1 MFHQRDELGFS
12 LRLNYHLNLQAFET
26 LWMRI
31 MPGQIDVI
39 KEAAARKILLKRA
52 ASFIAVG
59 VLFAV
64 IVGLGVWFGNHAPVG
79 GVAERSVAVLPFESL
94 SADPEQ
100 ALFAMGVQ
108 AEIRNDL
115 AKIADL
121 KVISRSSVMEY
132 KPRVKRNLSEIADAL
147 GVAHVVEGSVERT
160 AGRVRLRVQLTRART
175 GTQIWQK
182 RYDSTPNDVFAI
194 QSKVAKA
201 VAEELGARV
210 SAAEK
215 ETIEEKPTEQQ
226 LAYDR
231 YIRAGIL
238 LDGIALDARSA
249 ELRYEAVH
257 LLELAVAGDSKFLL
271 AYCRLGF
278 AHQGLYFNGYDHTPL
293 RLTRAKEAVD
303 AALRLG
309 PDRGEPH
316 LAAGLLSYYCY
327 RDYERARSELAI
339 ARRLLPNEPLVY
351 ATLGWIDRRQGR
363 WQDHLRNVNRALE
376 LDPRNVF
383 ILHQVAGT
391 YQVLRRYNNLMA
403 TFDRALAVTPNDA
416 VARVAR
422 GLAELDSNA
431 TVQPAQ
437 SAVQQVLAKDQKDG
451 VKIVDRWF
459 NIALCA
465 RDAKDAKRALASMLQ
480 EGITWGANV
489 RTPRSFC
496 EGLVAR
502 LTGDN
507 EAAKNAF
514 AEAREEMEAV
524 LKKQPDY
531 AEATSVI
538 GMIDAALDR
547 KEDAIREGRRAV
559 ELLPVTKDVMTGS
572 ELLRNLALIYAWT
585 GEKELA
591 LDQIAAALQG
601 PGHITYGQ
609 LRLHP
614 WWDAIRDDPRFE
626 KLVEEAREPVNVK

>member
-1 MFHQRDELGFS
+1 
-12 LRLNYHLNLQAFET
+12 
-26 LWMRI
+26 
-31 MPGQIDVI
+31 MPGQIKVR
-39 KEAAARKILLKRA
+39 KEAAAREILHQRAVDASLIAGGILL
-52 ASFIAVG
+52 
-59 VLFAV
+59 AV
-64 IVGLGVWFGNHAPVG
+64 IAVGLGVWFGNNPPIG
-79 GVAERSVAVLPFESL
+79 EVAEKSVAVLPFESL
-94 SADPEQ
+94 SADPEE
-100 ALFAMGVQ
+100 AFRAVGVQ
-108 AEIRNDL
+108 DQIRNDL
-115 AKIADL
+115 AKVADL
-121 KVISRSSVMEY
+121 KVISRNSVMQY
-132 KPRVKRNLSEIADAL
+132 KPGVKRNLREIADAL
-147 GVAHVVEGSVERT
+147 GVAHVVEGSVQR
-160 AGRVRLRVQLTRART
+160 AADHVRVQAQLINART
-175 GTQIWQK
+175 GTRLWRK
-182 RYDSTPNDVFAI
+182 RYNGALDDVFAI
-194 QSKVAKA
+194 QSEIAKA
-201 VAEELGARV
+201 VAGRLGARL

-215 ETIEEKPTEQQ
+215 ETIEEKPTDEP
-226 LAYDR
+226 LAYER

-249 ELRYEAVH
+249 DLRYQAVH
-257 LLELAVAGDSKFLL
+257 LLELAVAQDAKFLL

-293 RLTRAKEAVD
+293 RLARATEAVE

-316 LAAGLLSYYCY
+316 LAAGLLYYYCY
-327 RDYERARSELAI
+327 RDYDRARSELAI

-363 WQDHLRNVNRALE
+363 WQDHLGNVNRALE

-391 YQVLRRYNNLMA
+391 YQVLRRYNELVA
-403 TFDRALAVTPNDA
+403 TFDQALAVTPNDA

-431 TVQPAQ
+431 TVQPGQ
-437 SAVQQVLAKDQKDG
+437 VAVQEVLANDPGDA

-465 RDAKDAKRALASMLQ
+465 RDANDAKRALASMLQ

-496 EGLVAR
+496 EGLAAR
-502 LTGDN
+502 VFGDN
-507 EAAKNAF
+507 ETAMNAF
-514 AEAREEMEAV
+514 AKAREEMETV
-524 LKKQPDY
+524 LQKQPDY
-531 AEATSVI
+531 AEAISVI
-538 GMIDAALDR
+538 GMIDAALGR
-547 KEDAIREGRRAV
+547 KEDALREGRRAV

-614 WWDAIRDDPRFE
+614 WWDAIREDPRFD
-626 KLVEEAREPVNVK
+626 KLVEEAKKPVKVK

>member
-1 MFHQRDELGFS
+1 
-12 LRLNYHLNLQAFET
+12 
-26 LWMRI
+26 
-31 MPGQIDVI
+31 MPGQIKVSE
-39 KEAAARKILLKRA
+39 EAAAREILRKRA
-52 ASFIAVG
+52 VNASFIAGG

-64 IVGLGVWFGNHAPVG
+64 IAVGLGLWFGYRAPVG

-94 SADPEQ
+94 SADPEE
-100 ALFAMGVQ
+100 AFRAVGVQ
-108 AEIRNDL
+108 DQIQNDL

-121 KVISRSSVMEY
+121 KVISRNSVMQYRPE
-132 KPRVKRNLSEIADAL
+132 VKRNLREIADAL
-147 GVAHVVEGSVERT
+147 GVAYAVEGSVQR
-160 AGRVRLRVQLTRART
+160 AADRVQVRAQLINART
-175 GTQIWQK
+175 GTRIWRK
-182 RYDSTPNDVFAI
+182 SYDGALGDGSAI
-194 QSKVAKA
+194 ESKIAKA
-201 VAEELGARV
+201 VADELGARL

-215 ETIEEKPTEQQ
+215 ETIEEKPTDKP
-226 LAYDR
+226 LAYEH

-249 ELRYEAVH
+249 DLRYQAVH
-257 LLELAVAGDSKFLL
+257 LLELAVAQDSKFLL

-293 RLTRAKEAVD
+293 RLARATEAVE

-309 PDRGEPH
+309 PDRSEPH
-316 LAAGLLSYYCY
+316 LAAGLLYYYCY
-327 RDYERARSELAI
+327 RDYDRARSELAI
-339 ARRLLPNEPLVY
+339 ARRLLPNEPLVF

-363 WQDHLRNVNRALE
+363 WEDHLRNMNRALE

-391 YQVLRRYNNLMA
+391 YQVLRRYNNLVA
-403 TFDRALAVTPNDA
+403 TFDRALAVTPDDA

-422 GLAELDSNA
+422 GLAELDSDA
-431 TVQPAQ
+431 TVQPGQ
-437 SAVQQVLAKDQKDG
+437 LAVQEVLANDPADG

-459 NIALCA
+459 YIALCA
-465 RDAKDAKRALASMLQ
+465 RDAKDAKRALGSMLQ

-496 EGLVAR
+496 EGLAAR
-502 LTGDN
+502 VFGDN
-507 EAAKNAF
+507 EAAMNAF
-514 AEAREEMEAV
+514 ADAREEMETV
-524 LKKQPDY
+524 LQKQPDY
-531 AEATSVI
+531 AEAISVL
-538 GMIDAALDR
+538 GMIDAALGR

-559 ELLPVTKDVMTGS
+559 ELLPVAKDVMTGS

-614 WWDAIRDDPRFE
+614 WWDSIRDDPRFD
-626 KLVEEAREPVNVK
+626 KLVEEAKKPVKVK

>member
-1 MFHQRDELGFS
+1 
-12 LRLNYHLNLQAFET
+12 
-26 LWMRI
+26 
-31 MPGQIDVI
+31 MPGQIKVS
-39 KEAAARKILLKRA
+39 EQVAAREIPLKRTVN
-52 ASFIAVG
+52 ASFIAAG

-64 IVGLGVWFGNHAPVG
+64 IAVGFGLWFGYRAPVG

-94 SADPEQ
+94 SADPEE
-100 ALFAMGVQ
+100 AFRAVGVQ
-108 AEIRNDL
+108 DQIRNDL

-121 KVISRSSVMEY
+121 KVISRNSVMQY
-132 KPRVKRNLSEIADAL
+132 RPDVKRNFREIADAL
-147 GVAHVVEGSVERT
+147 GVAYAVEGSVQR
-160 AGRVRLRVQLTRART
+160 AADRVLVRAQLINART
-175 GTQIWQK
+175 GTHIWQK
-182 RYDSTPNDVFAI
+182 SYDGALDDVFGI
-194 QSKVAKA
+194 ESKIVKA
-201 VAEELGARV
+201 VADKLGARL

-215 ETIEEKPTEQQ
+215 ETIEEKPTDKP
-226 LAYDR
+226 LAYER

-249 ELRYEAVH
+249 DLRYQAVH
-257 LLELAVAGDSKFLL
+257 LLGLAVAQDSKFLL

-293 RLTRAKEAVD
+293 RLDRATKAVETTLQL
-303 AALRLG
+303 A

-316 LAAGLLSYYCY
+316 LAAGLLYYYCY
-327 RDYERARSELAI
+327 RDYDRARSELAI
-339 ARRLLPNEPLVY
+339 ARRLLPNEPLIF

-376 LDPRNVF
+376 LDPLNVF

-391 YQVLRRYNNLMA
+391 YQVLRRYHHLVA
-403 TFDRALAVTPNDA
+403 TFDRALAVNPNDA

-422 GLAELDSNA
+422 GLAELDSDA
-431 TVQPAQ
+431 TVRPAQ
-437 SAVQQVLAKDQKDG
+437 MAVQQVLANDSGDG

-465 RDAKDAKRALASMLQ
+465 RDAEDAKRALAAMLP

-489 RTPRSFC
+489 RTPQSFC
-496 EGLVAR
+496 EGLAAR
-502 LTGDN
+502 VFGDN
-507 EAAKNAF
+507 EAAMTAF
-514 AEAREEMEAV
+514 AAAREEMETV
-524 LKKQPDY
+524 LQKQPDY
-531 AEATSVI
+531 AEAVSVV
-538 GMIDAALDR
+538 GMIDAALGR
-547 KEDAIREGRRAV
+547 KEDALREGRRAV

-591 LDQIAAALQG
+591 LNQIAAALQG

-614 WWDAIRDDPRFE
+614 WWDAIREDPRFD
-626 KLVEEAREPVNVK
+626 KLAEEAKKPVKAK

>member
-1 MFHQRDELGFS
+1 
-12 LRLNYHLNLQAFET
+12 
-26 LWMRI
+26 
-31 MPGQIDVI
+31 MPGQIKVN
-39 KEAAARKILLKRA
+39 KEATAREILLKHA
-52 ASFIAVG
+52 VEASFIAGG

-64 IVGLGVWFGNHAPVG
+64 IAVGLGVWFGNNAPSAEVT
-79 GVAERSVAVLPFESL
+79 ERSVAVLPFESL
-94 SADPEQ
+94 SADPDE
-100 ALFAMGVQ
+100 AFFAVGVQ
-108 AEIRNDL
+108 DQIRNDL
-115 AKIADL
+115 AKVADL
-121 KVISRSSVMEY
+121 KVISRNSVMQY
-132 KPRVKRNLSEIADAL
+132 KPGVKRNLRGIADAL
-147 GVAHVVEGSVERT
+147 GVAHVVEGSVQR
-160 AGRVRLRVQLTRART
+160 AADRVRVRAQLINART
-175 GTQIWQK
+175 GTHIWRK
-182 RYDSTPNDVFAI
+182 RYDGALDDVFAI
-194 QSKVAKA
+194 ESKIAKA
-201 VAEELGARV
+201 VADQLGARL

-215 ETIEEKPTEQQ
+215 EAIEEKPTDEH
-226 LAYDR
+226 LAYER

-238 LDGIALDARSA
+238 LDDIALDARSA
-249 ELRYEAVH
+249 DLRYQAVH
-257 LLELAVAGDSKFLL
+257 LLELAVAQDSKFLL

-293 RLTRAKEAVD
+293 RLARATKAVE

-316 LAAGLLSYYCY
+316 LAAGLLYYYCY
-327 RDYERARSELAI
+327 RDYDRARSELGI
-339 ARRLLPNEPLVY
+339 ARRLLPNEPLVF

-391 YQVLRRYNNLMA
+391 YQVLRRYNELLA

-431 TVQPAQ
+431 TVQPGQ
-437 SAVQQVLAKDQKDG
+437 VAVQEVLANDSGDA

-465 RDAKDAKRALASMLQ
+465 RDANDAKRALASMLQ

-496 EGLVAR
+496 EGLAAR
-502 LTGDN
+502 TFGDN
-507 EAAKNAF
+507 EAAMNAF
-514 AEAREEMEAV
+514 AEAREEMETV
-524 LKKQPDY
+524 LQKQPDY
-531 AEATSVI
+531 AEAISVI
-538 GMIDAALDR
+538 GMIDAALGR
-547 KEDAIREGRRAV
+547 KEDALREGRRAV

-614 WWDAIRDDPRFE
+614 WWDAIREDPRFD
-626 KLVEEAREPVNVK
+626 KLLEEAKKPVKVR

>member
-1 MFHQRDELGFS
+1 
-12 LRLNYHLNLQAFET
+12 
-26 LWMRI
+26 
-31 MPGQIDVI
+31 MPGQIKVS
-39 KEAAARKILLKRA
+39 EEPATREILLKRA
-52 ASFIAVG
+52 VNASFIAGG

-64 IVGLGVWFGNHAPVG
+64 IAVGLGVWLGNNTPVG

-94 SADPEQ
+94 SADPED
-100 ALFAMGVQ
+100 AFLAVGVQ
-108 AEIRNDL
+108 DEIRNDL
-115 AKIADL
+115 AKVADL
-121 KVISRSSVMEY
+121 KVISRNSVMQY
-132 KPRVKRNLSEIADAL
+132 KPGVKRNLGEIADAL
-147 GVAHVVEGSVERT
+147 GVAYVVEGSVQR
-160 AGRVRLRVQLTRART
+160 AADRVRVRAQLINAKTST
-175 GTQIWQK
+175 HTWQK
-182 RYDSTPNDVFAI
+182 RYDGALDDVFVI
-194 QSKVAKA
+194 QSKIATA
-201 VAEELGARV
+201 IADQLGATV

-215 ETIEEKPTEQQ
+215 ETIEERPTAQH
-226 LAYDR
+226 LAYER

-257 LLELAVAGDSKFLL
+257 LLEGAVTQDSKFLL

-293 RLTRAKEAVD
+293 RLARATEAVE

-309 PDRGEPH
+309 PERGEPH
-316 LAAGLLSYYCY
+316 LAAGLLYYYCY
-327 RDYERARSELAI
+327 RDYDRARSELAI
-339 ARRLLPNEPLVY
+339 ARRLLPNEPLVF

-363 WQDHLRNVNRALE
+363 WQDHLRNMNRALE

-391 YQVLRRYNNLMA
+391 YQVLRRYNNLVA

-422 GLAELDSNA
+422 RMAELDSNA
-431 TVQPAQ
+431 TVRPGQMAIQ
-437 SAVQQVLAKDQKDG
+437 EVLAHDSGAG

-465 RDAKDAKRALASMLQ
+465 RDANDAKRALASMLQ

-496 EGLVAR
+496 EGLAAR
-502 LTGDN
+502 VFGDN
-507 EAAKNAF
+507 EAAMNAF
-514 AEAREEMEAV
+514 TEAREEMETV
-524 LKKQPDY
+524 LQKQPDY
-531 AEATSVI
+531 AEGMSVI
-538 GMIDAALDR
+538 GMIDAALGR
-547 KEDAIREGRRAV
+547 KEDALREGRRAV

-614 WWDAIRDDPRFE
+614 WWDAIRDDPRFD
-626 KLVEEAREPVNVK
+626 KLVEEAKKPVKVK

>member
-1 MFHQRDELGFS
+1 
-12 LRLNYHLNLQAFET
+12 
-26 LWMRI
+26 
-31 MPGQIDVI
+31 MPGQIKVSE
-39 KEAAARKILLKRA
+39 EAAAREIPLKRTVN
-52 ASFIAVG
+52 ASFIAAG

-64 IVGLGVWFGNHAPVG
+64 IAVGFGVWFGNNAAVG

-94 SADPEQ
+94 SADPEE
-100 ALFAMGVQ
+100 AFRAVGVQ
-108 AEIRNDL
+108 DQIRNDL
-115 AKIADL
+115 AKVADL
-121 KVISRSSVMEY
+121 KVISRNSVMQY
-132 KPRVKRNLSEIADAL
+132 RPGAKRNLREIADAL
-147 GVAHVVEGSVERT
+147 GVAYVVEGSVQR
-160 AGRVRLRVQLTRART
+160 ADDRVRVRAQLINARK
-175 GTQIWQK
+175 GTYIWRK
-182 RYDSTPNDVFAI
+182 SYDGALDDVFGI
-194 QSKVAKA
+194 ESKIAKA
-201 VAEELGARV
+201 VADELGARL

-215 ETIEEKPTEQQ
+215 EMIEEKPTDKPQ
-226 LAYDR
+226 AYER

-249 ELRYEAVH
+249 DLRYQAVH
-257 LLELAVAGDSKFLL
+257 LLELAVAEDPKFLL

-293 RLTRAKEAVD
+293 RLARATEAVE

-316 LAAGLLSYYCY
+316 LAAGLLYYYCY
-327 RDYERARSELAI
+327 RDYDRARSELAI
-339 ARRLLPNEPLVY
+339 ARRLLSNEPLVY
-351 ATLGWIDRRQGR
+351 ATLGWIDRRQDR
-363 WQDHLRNVNRALE
+363 WQDHLRNMNRALE

-391 YQVLRRYNNLMA
+391 YQVLRRYNNLVA

-431 TVQPAQ
+431 TVQPGQAAIQ
-437 SAVQQVLAKDQKDG
+437 EVLAHDSGDA

-465 RDAKDAKRALASMLQ
+465 RDANDTKRALASMLQ

-496 EGLVAR
+496 EGLAAR
-502 LTGDN
+502 VFGDN
-507 EAAKNAF
+507 ETAMNAF
-514 AEAREEMEAV
+514 AEAREEMETV

-531 AEATSVI
+531 AEAMSVI
-538 GMIDAALDR
+538 GMIDAALGR
-547 KEDAIREGRRAV
+547 KEDALREGRRAV

-591 LDQIAAALQG
+591 LNQIAAALQG

-614 WWDAIRDDPRFE
+614 WWDAIREDPRFD
-626 KLVEEAREPVNVK
+626 KLVEEAKNPVKVK

>member
-1 MFHQRDELGFS
+1 
-12 LRLNYHLNLQAFET
+12 
-26 LWMRI
+26 
-31 MPGQIDVI
+31 MPGQIKVSE
-39 KEAAARKILLKRA
+39 EAAAREILRKRA
-52 ASFIAVG
+52 VNASFIAGG

-64 IVGLGVWFGNHAPVG
+64 IAVGFGVWLGNNAPIG

-94 SADPEQ
+94 SADPEE
-100 ALFAMGVQ
+100 AFRAVGVQ
-108 AEIRNDL
+108 DQIQNDL

-121 KVISRSSVMEY
+121 KVISRNSVTQY
-132 KPRVKRNLSEIADAL
+132 RPGVKRNLREIADAL
-147 GVAHVVEGSVERT
+147 GVVYAVEGSVQR
-160 AGRVRLRVQLTRART
+160 AADRVQVRAQLINART
-175 GTQIWQK
+175 GTHIWRK
-182 RYDSTPNDVFAI
+182 RYDGALDDVFAI
-194 QSKVAKA
+194 ESKIAKA
-201 VAEELGARV
+201 VADQLGARL

-215 ETIEEKPTEQQ
+215 EAIEEKPTDEH
-226 LAYDR
+226 LAYER

-238 LDGIALDARSA
+238 LDDIALDARSA
-249 ELRYEAVH
+249 DLRYQAVH
-257 LLELAVAGDSKFLL
+257 LLELAVAQDSKFLL

-293 RLTRAKEAVD
+293 RLARATKAVE

-316 LAAGLLSYYCY
+316 LAAGLLYYYCY
-327 RDYERARSELAI
+327 RDYDRARSELGI
-339 ARRLLPNEPLVY
+339 ARRLLPNEPLVF

-391 YQVLRRYNNLMA
+391 YQVLRRYNNLVA

-431 TVQPAQ
+431 TVQPGQ
-437 SAVQQVLAKDQKDG
+437 VAVQEVLANDSGDA

-465 RDAKDAKRALASMLQ
+465 RDANDAKRALASMLQ

-496 EGLVAR
+496 EGLAAR
-502 LTGDN
+502 TFGDN
-507 EAAKNAF
+507 EAAMNAF
-514 AEAREEMEAV
+514 AEAREEMETV
-524 LKKQPDY
+524 LQKQPDY
-531 AEATSVI
+531 AEAISVI
-538 GMIDAALDR
+538 GMIDAALGR
-547 KEDAIREGRRAV
+547 KEDALREGRRAV

-614 WWDAIRDDPRFE
+614 WWDAIREDPRFD
-626 KLVEEAREPVNVK
+626 KLLEEAKKPVKVK

>member
-1 MFHQRDELGFS
+1 
-12 LRLNYHLNLQAFET
+12 
-26 LWMRI
+26 
-31 MPGQIDVI
+31 MPGQIKVSE
-39 KEAAARKILLKRA
+39 EAAAREILVKRTVNV
-52 ASFIAVG
+52 SFIAAG

-64 IVGLGVWFGNHAPVG
+64 IAVGFGVWLGNHAPVG

-94 SADPEQ
+94 SADPEE
-100 ALFAMGVQ
+100 AFRAVGVQ
-108 AEIRNDL
+108 DQIRNDL
-115 AKIADL
+115 ATVADL
-121 KVISRSSVMEY
+121 KVISRNSVMQY
-132 KPRVKRNLSEIADAL
+132 RPGVKRNLREIADAL
-147 GVAHVVEGSVERT
+147 GVAYAVEGSVER
-160 AGRVRLRVQLTRART
+160 AADRVRVRAQLINART
-175 GTQIWQK
+175 GTHIWRK
-182 RYDSTPNDVFAI
+182 SYDGALDDVFAI
-194 QSKVAKA
+194 ESKIAKA
-201 VAEELGARV
+201 VTDELGARL

-215 ETIEEKPTEQQ
+215 ETIEEKPTDKP
-226 LAYDR
+226 LAYER

-249 ELRYEAVH
+249 DLRYQAVH
-257 LLELAVAGDSKFLL
+257 LLELAVAQDSKFLL

-293 RLTRAKEAVD
+293 RLARATEAVE

-316 LAAGLLSYYCY
+316 LAAGLLYYYCY
-327 RDYERARSELAI
+327 RDYDRARSELAI
-339 ARRLLPNEPLVY
+339 ARRLLSNEPLVY
-351 ATLGWIDRRQGR
+351 ATLGWIDRRQGQ
-363 WQDHLRNVNRALE
+363 WQDHLRNMNRALE

-431 TVQPAQ
+431 TVRAGQL
-437 SAVQQVLAKDQKDG
+437 AVQQVLANDPADG

-465 RDAKDAKRALASMLQ
+465 RDANDAKRALGSMLQ

-496 EGLVAR
+496 EGLAAR
-502 LTGDN
+502 VFGDN
-507 EAAKNAF
+507 EAAMNAF
-514 AEAREEMEAV
+514 ADAREEMETV

-531 AEATSVI
+531 AEAISVL
-538 GMIDAALDR
+538 GMIDAALGR
-547 KEDAIREGRRAV
+547 KEDALREGRRAV

-614 WWDAIRDDPRFE
+614 WWDAIRDDPRFNE
-626 KLVEEAREPVNVK
+626 LVEEAKKPVKVK